1 MEDITAYIQK
11 LSTQYSVFPT
21 EKNNETKSI
30 KALRRLHFIFS
41 RNFNN
46 FVNNSEMNTEKYAEV
61 MKSIRDEEKDEEFYE
76 EIRESVE
83 FQPATI
89 KF

>member
-1 MEDITAYIQK
+1 
-11 LSTQYSVFPT
+11 
-21 EKNNETKSI
+21 
-30 KALRRLHFIFS
+30 
-41 RNFNN
+41 
-46 FVNNSEMNTEKYAEV
+46 MNTEKYAEV

-83 FQPATI
+83 FLPATI